1 MQVICWE
8 LLTERHFYSVMMAPS
23 DVIDALNGDKQ
34 LPSEL
39 PMDEAVDSYAYA
51 CQSMYFALFN
61 GRTLSSDLLCNW
73 VCLSQYHNE
82 KN

>member
-8 LLTERHFYSVMMAPS
+8 LLTERHFYSMMMAPS

-39 PMDEAVDSYAYA
+39 PLDEAVATYVYTR
-51 CQSMYFALFN
+51 Q
-61 GRTLSSDLLCNW
+61 LSCCRSIATYRAAIC
-73 VCLSQYHNE
+73 
-82 KN
+82 